1 MIAHHELL
9 AAGSAAH
16 DHGPGRR
23 DPRVKLAVALSA
35 LLALA
40 LATHLWLPGAGLV
53 VCLAALV
60 TLGVPLSSVLR
71 RLLAPMGLAA
81 FLWLLRTFMTG
92 STPWVSFHL
101 GPWLLTATREGFADG
116 GLIACRIVASVS
128 VVILLCA
135 FTPAYDIFAALG
147 WAGAPRT
154 WVEIGVLMY
163 RYTFTLFEQA
173 QNVLAAQTVRLGHAG
188 YRRSLASIGSLAGIV
203 TLQSIDQAERTHEAM
218 LARGYQGTLSLPTL
232 RPLRRSELARIAGGL
247 AAISLAYWLA
257 ERWLP

>member
-135 FTPAYDIFAALG
+135 FT
-147 WAGAPRT
+147 
-154 WVEIGVLMY
+154 LMY